1 MANAVFLM
9 YRFYS
14 GLPSVQPSPDQPVF
28 AGIEDQLKVM
38 HAIKSP
44 AVDYKHLKLDYA
56 STHQEIVEKCKRG
69 NRRAQFELYRLY
81 SKAMY
86 NVCLRML
93 RHEHDAE
100 DLLQNSFVDVFT
112 KLHTFKY
119 QSSVGAWIK
128 RIVVN
133 NCINHLKRNRLKLEE
148 LEDRFVADD
157 PAPDAKASKE
167 PKLSIER
174 IRQGVRKLP
183 EGYRVVFTL
192 YAIEGYDHKEIAEI
206 LDVSEAT
213 SKSQYSRA
221 KKKLRAII
229 GETAL

>member
-1 MANAVFLM
+1 MIFAVRTPRCATLAEFNRL
-9 YRFYS
+9 YKA
-14 GLPSVQPSPDQPVF
+14 D
-28 AGIEDQLKVM
+28 DQLKVM

-56 STHQEIVEKCKRG
+56 STHQDIVEKCKRG

-81 SKAMY
+81 SRAMY

-93 RHEHDAE
+93 RHEQDAE

-119 QSSVGAWIK
+119 HSSVGAWIK

-133 NCINHLKRNRLKLEE
+133 NCINHLKRNRLQLEE
-148 LEDRFVADD
+148 LEDRHISE
-157 PAPDAKASKE
+157 APDEGSKPEKE
-167 PKLSIER
+167 PALSVAQIK
-174 IRQGVRKLP
+174 QAVQALP
-183 EGYRVVFTL
+183 DGYRVVFTL
-192 YAIEGYDHKEIAEI
+192 YAIEGYDHKEIADILEI
-206 LDVSEAT
+206 TEAT

-221 KKKLRAII
+221 RKKLRAIV
-229 GETAL
+229 AAKAR

>member
-1 MANAVFLM
+1 
-9 YRFYS
+9 
-14 GLPSVQPSPDQPVF
+14 
-28 AGIEDQLKVM
+28 M

-56 STHQEIVEKCKRG
+56 STHQDIVEKCKRG

-81 SKAMY
+81 SRAMY

-93 RHEHDAE
+93 RHEQDAE

-119 QSSVGAWIK
+119 HSSVGAWIK

-133 NCINHLKRNRLKLEE
+133 NCINHLKRNRLQLEE
-148 LEDRFVADD
+148 LEDWHISE
-157 PAPDAKASKE
+157 APDEGSKPEKE
-167 PKLSIER
+167 PALSVAQIK
-174 IRQGVRKLP
+174 QAVQALP
-183 EGYRVVFTL
+183 DGYRVVFTL
-192 YAIEGYDHKEIAEI
+192 YAIEGYDHKEIADILEI
-206 LDVSEAT
+206 TEAT

-221 KKKLRAII
+221 RKKLRAIVAAK
-229 GETAL
+229 TR